1 MQKFWSEI
9 SCTTTD
15 FAQKFVPNVVFLK
28 LDFDLPHIILRNL
41 VGNFVKN
48 RHENDVFL
56 KLNQNFSYLI
66 NDTNESEG
74 QKMIKNMK
82 LTKKDADIV
91 ALKNFLPERKFNE
104 TVIKILRAAVKD
116 RVAVVPME
124 FEIVPFEK
132 HPGTKIDLPEDLV
145 QQICE
150 KFGGRK
156 FTTTVKALIRQCIH
170 QNLKEVPTKRLS
182 AAETYALFRQ
192 ALERANQNM
201 ELPDGSEKY
210 RRMHKDSLWA
220 LRSLIEHLDKER
232 G

>member
-1 MQKFWSEI
+1 
-9 SCTTTD
+9 
-15 FAQKFVPNVVFLK
+15 
-28 LDFDLPHIILRNL
+28 
-41 VGNFVKN
+41 
-48 RHENDVFL
+48 
-56 KLNQNFSYLI
+56 
-66 NDTNESEG
+66 
-74 QKMIKNMK
+74 MK

-104 TVIKILRAAVKD
+104 TVIKILRAAVKGK
-116 RVAVVPME
+116 VAVIPME

-150 KFGGRK
+150 KFGERK
-156 FTTTVKALIRQCIH
+156 FTTTVKALIRQCIC
-170 QNLKEVPTKRLS
+170 QNLKEVPTKRLNMRTTVS
-182 AAETYALFRQ
+182 AFKQ